1 MSPLPHMP
9 ARCAIVG
16 AGRLGR
22 ALADALPAAGVE
34 VHGPLGRGADGAGAE
49 VVLLCVPDAEIIA
62 AARCILAG
70 PLVGHCSGATGLDVL
85 APHEAFGLHPMMTV
99 TAAGADFAGAGAA
112 VGGTSERAVQ
122 TARAL
127 GEALGLVPFELD
139 DADRAAHHAA
149 CSIASNFVVT
159 LGEAAAALARSAGAD
174 RDLLVPLARA
184 AVENWARDGAAAL
197 TGPIARGDEATVA
210 RQRAAVAERA
220 PAFAEAFD
228 ALAAATRDLAGAA
241 A

>member
-1 MSPLPHMP
+1 MTLLSHTP

-22 ALADALPAAGVE
+22 ALAAALASAGIE
-34 VHGPLGRGADGAGAE
+34 VDGPLGRGADGAGAE
-49 VVLLCVPDAEIIA
+49 VVLLCVPDAEIRS
-62 AARCILAG
+62 AARCIPAG

-85 APHEAFGLHPMMTV
+85 APHQAFGLHPMMTV
-99 TAAGADFAGAGAA
+99 TAAGADFGGAGAA
-112 VGGTSERAVQ
+112 IGGSTEHALQ

-127 GEALGLVPFELD
+127 ALGLGLVPFEID

-149 CSIASNFVVT
+149 CSIASNFLVT
-159 LGEAAAALARSAGAD
+159 IGEAAAALARSAGAD

-184 AVENWARDGAAAL
+184 ALENWARDGAAAL
-197 TGPIARGDEATVA
+197 TGPIARGDAATVA

-220 PAFAEAFD
+220 PGFAEAFD
-228 ALAAATRDLAGAA
+228 GLAAATREMAGAA